1 MPPLELH
8 LYATLAPLLPLDQCA
23 VPGKLEALAAAL
35 AARGYA
41 GLEVQVSQLLLIGR
55 ARLAAVLRAHGL
67 RWIGKVYSSGGAAA
81 VPSLCGAPAG
91 AAAVAHPPPGASVAA
106 HLAVWEAS
114 VRECCSERSGEDGL
128 RAALAS
134 ISSQSGRDAFH
145 RAGGAEA
152 DEFFTRALALEAELG
167 VRVQHETHRHRL
179 LFSPFLA
186 VDCVRR
192 HARLRL
198 LADFSHYSVVCEA
211 PCGEEELEAAVAE
224 LAAAAVHIHARVGH
238 EEGPQVLDPRMPR
251 FAGQLAGHGAWW
263 AQVFRAARA
272 RGDASVSVTPEFL
285 PPPYCGIGL
294 DGAALTDCEALNEWM
309 AGYVRELFARTMAE
323 GE

>member
-1 MPPLELH
+1 MPPLQLH
-8 LYATLAPLLPLDQCA
+8 LYATLAPLLPLSECA
-23 VPGKLEALAAAL
+23 TPGRLEALAQAL
-35 AARGYA
+35 AAQGYT
-41 GLEVQVSQLLLIGR
+41 GLEIQVSQLLLIGR
-55 ARLAAVLRAHGL
+55 ARLGAVLRAHGL

-81 VPSLCGAPAG
+81 VPALCGAPAG
-91 AAAVAHPPPGASVAA
+91 AAAVAHPLPGASVAA

-114 VRECCSERSGEDGL
+114 VRECCCEREGDGL

-152 DEFFTRALALEAELG
+152 DAFFARALAVEQELG
-167 VRVQHETHRHRL
+167 VVVQHETHRHRL

-186 VDCVRR
+186 VDCLRR
-192 HARLRL
+192 HPRLRL
-198 LADFSHYSVVCEA
+198 LADLSHYAVVCEA

-224 LAAAAVHIHARVGH
+224 LARAAVHVHARVGH
-238 EEGPQVLDPRMPR
+238 EEGPQALDPRMPR
-251 FAGQLAGHGAWW
+251 FAAQLEGHGAWW

-272 RGDASVSVTPEFL
+272 RGDQSISVTPEFL

-294 DGAALTDCEALNEWM
+294 DGAALADFEALNGWM
-309 AGYVRELFARTMAE
+309 KGYVQDLFARTMQE
-323 GE
+323 PE